1 MGLDDDEL
9 REWMGRVAS
18 GEASRRDFIRT
29 MLGLGLAG
37 PLIAEM
43 LATYAPAA
51 AQGTPDAPQ
60 TFTPTQRGGGG
71 KLRLLFWQAP
81 ELLNAHLAFSQPDAA
96 AARVVY
102 EPLLSIDPEGDF
114 IPILAQ
120 EIPRVENGGRARDG
134 TWTLW
139 RLKQGVVWHDGRP
152 FTADDVLF
160 TWEFATDPATAAVT
174 RGVFENIRRIDK
186 LDDHTIKVVFTEPT
200 PVWYFGE
207 RGHILPKHLFA
218 EYKGANARHAP
229 YNLKPVGTGPYKLVA
244 FTPGAVALYDINP
257 HYHVPNRPF
266 FDTVELKGGGD
277 ATSAAR
283 AVIQT
288 GEVDFASNLGQIDK
302 DVMERLA
309 QQGRKG
315 MFRLTTGGFIEH
327 IQLNRTDPWTE
338 VDGERSSVKV
348 PHPLFTDLQVRQ
360 AFALAVDRRGIA
372 EQLYGAA
379 GQPTSNVLNAPRQF
393 QSPNTRWEFDLEK
406 AAQLLEQAGWKRG
419 SDGIRLKGGRRMQ
432 VLFQTPTNLVR
443 QKTQAIVR
451 KALERLGIE
460 VELKAVPAT
469 VYFSGDPANP
479 DNVAHFYA
487 DMQMVAFYF
496 GIDPQVWMRRFV
508 SWEIAQKANN
518 WAGQNRVRWA
528 NAEFDRLWEEARTE
542 LDPVKRAALFIRMND
557 LLIEDVVVIPVV
569 WRKNVFAVSHTMRGL
584 ALSPWDSWTWDLA
597 YWYRET

>member
-1 MGLDDDEL
+1 MGLEEQEL
-9 REWMGRVAS
+9 PAWARGVAH

-29 MLGLGLAG
+29 MLGMGVSG

-43 LATYAPAA
+43 LGTYAPAA
-51 AQGTPDAPQ
+51 AQGTRAAPP
-60 TFTPTQRGGGG
+60 TFTPTRRGSGG
-71 KLRLLFWQAP
+71 KLRLLYWTAP
-81 ELLNAHLAFSQPDAA
+81 TILNAHFTFGYPDRS

-102 EPLLSIDPEGDF
+102 EPLISIDPEGDF

-120 EIPRVENGGRARDG
+120 ELPSVENGGRARDG
-134 TWTLW
+134 TWVLW
-139 RLKQGVVWHDGRP
+139 RLKQGVVWHDGTP
-152 FTADDVLF
+152 FTADDVIF
-160 TWEFATDPATAAVT
+160 TWEFATDPATAAWS
-174 RGVFENIRRIDK
+174 RGFYENIRRIDK
-186 LDDHTIKVVFTEPT
+186 LNDHTIKVVFTEPT
-200 PVWYFGE
+200 SFWYFGE
-207 RGHILPKHLFA
+207 HSHILPKHLFA
-218 EYKGANARHAP
+218 EYKGANARTAP
-229 YNLKPVGTGPYKLVA
+229 YNLKPVGTGPYKIVDFKPGDVA
-244 FTPGAVALYDINP
+244 RYEINP
-257 HYHVPNRPF
+257 HYHMPNRPF

-288 GEVDFASNLGQIDK
+288 GEFDFASIGQIDK

-315 MFRLTTGGFIEH
+315 MFRFTTGGFVEH

-348 PHPLFTDLQVRQ
+348 PHPFFSDLRVRQ

-379 GQPTSNVLNAPRQF
+379 GQPTSNYLNAPRQF
-393 QSPNTRWEFDLEK
+393 QSPNTHWGFDLDK

-419 SDGIRLKGGRRMQ
+419 SDGIRSKDGRRMK
-432 VLFQTPTNLVR
+432 VLFQTTTNLVR

-451 KALERLGIE
+451 KALERIGIE
-460 VELKAVPAT
+460 VELKAVPAN
-469 VYFSGDPANP
+469 VFIASDPGNP
-479 DNVAHFYA
+479 DTQSHFYA
-487 DMQMVAFYF
+487 DMQMISYES

-508 SWEIAQKANN
+508 SWDIAQKANN

-528 NAEFDRLWEEARTE
+528 NAEYDRLWEEARTE
-542 LDPVKRAALFIRMND
+542 LDPVKRAALVIRMND
-557 LLIEDVVVIPVV
+557 LLIEDVVIIPVV
-569 WRKNVFAVSHTMRGL
+569 WRKNVFAVSHTLRGL

-597 YWYRET
+597 YWYQET